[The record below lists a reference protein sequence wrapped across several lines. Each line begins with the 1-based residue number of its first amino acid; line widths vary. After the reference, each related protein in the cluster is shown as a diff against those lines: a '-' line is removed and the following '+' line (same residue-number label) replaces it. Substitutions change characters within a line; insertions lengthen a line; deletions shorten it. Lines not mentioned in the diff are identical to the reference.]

1 MMKKLIYSVVALAM
15 VACSKA
21 PTNEEVTAFYEDVQ
35 EIVGDFRV
43 QQDLVE
49 YNVVKMLDSV
59 QFNFDNLT
67 FEQLKM
73 AQDYRAFL
81 RSDSIKS
88 LICNAL
94 QKFIAQNDTIGA
106 EAAIVATRYISRGE
120 TEGAAMKVVEHPAYV
135 ALLQN
140 PAYAEDAIIAG
151 LAYQSAVEQSPVMG
165 KLVAALTPN
174 VSLLD
179 NNGLNK
185 AMRVFQT
192 AINDENVT
200 PEQLEAL
207 RLALMERNEKF
218 KAEGKAEQDGSMISY
233 GNDYEKLLTS
243 AIAKGELMNH
253 VAPEI
258 NFLWSSDK
266 NTKPLS
272 EYKGKVVVIDF
283 WATWCGPCFRSFPNI
298 RALQERY
305 KGYDVEIL
313 GVTSLQGRHVRRY
326 EDGRTESIDTRN
338 NPDEEYKLMKEFMK
352 QNNMTWKVLFSEGS
366 CFDKNY
372 GVFGIPH
379 VAIIDAEGVVRY
391 NALRPYEA
399 PFHEAEKID
408 ALLKEAGK
416 KVPSNPMTTENFA
429 K

>member
-1 MMKKLIYSVVALAM
+1 MKRIIYSLIALALF
-15 VACSKA
+15 ACTK
-21 PTNEEVTAFYEDVQ
+21 PVTDEQVTTLYEELQ
-35 EIVGDFRV
+35 EVIGNFTIP
-43 QQDLVE
+43 QELVE
-49 YNVVKMLDSV
+49 QRVTQMLDSNVVKLDDLS
-59 QFNFDNLT
+59 
-67 FEQLKM
+67 FEQLLMSKG
-73 AQDYRAFL
+73 YRAFI
-81 RSDSIKS
+81 RSTVMKS
-88 LICNAL
+88 EINKAL
-94 QKFIAQNDTIGA
+94 QKYIAQNDTIGA
-106 EAAIVATRYISRGE
+106 RAAVLAASYVDDGEAESKSMQAVG
-120 TEGAAMKVVEHPAYV
+120 HPAF
-135 ALLQN
+135 AMLLRN
-140 PAYAEDAIIAG
+140 PAYAEEALIAG
-151 LAYQSAVEQSPVMG
+151 IVYTAEVEQSPVMT
-165 KLVAALTPN
+165 KFVEALTPN
-174 VSLLD
+174 VPLLD

-192 AINDENVT
+192 AINDTNVT
-200 PEQLEAL
+200 PEQLETL
-207 RLALMERNEKF
+207 RLALVERNKAFQAQGEAEK
-218 KAEGKAEQDGSMISY
+218 DGSMISY
-233 GNDYEKLLTS
+233 GKDYETLLNS
-243 AIAKGELMNH
+243 AIAKGELMNCT
-253 VAPEI
+253 APEI
-258 NFLWSSDK
+258 KFLWSSDK

-272 EYKGKVVVIDF
+272 EYKGKVVVLDF

-313 GVTSLQGRHVRRY
+313 GVTSLQGRHVRRFG
-326 EDGRTESIDTRN
+326 DGRMESVDTRN

-391 NALRPYEA
+391 NALRPYDA

-416 KVPSNPMTTENFA
+416 KAPKDPMSTENFA

>member
-1 MMKKLIYSVVALAM
+1 MKKLIYSLMALAM
-15 VACSKA
+15 VACAKA
-21 PTNEEVTAFYEDVQ
+21 PADEEVIAFYDKVQ
-35 EIVGDFRV
+35 AVVGDFRTP
-43 QQDLVE
+43 QAQVE
-49 YNVVKMLDSV
+49 QIVINMLDSNT
-59 QFNFDNLT
+59 FSMNDLT
-67 FEQLKM
+67 FEQLTM
-73 AQDYRAFL
+73 AQGYRSFM
-81 RSDSIKS
+81 RSVEFTSAINKAIQQYIS
-88 LICNAL
+88 
-94 QKFIAQNDTIGA
+94 QNDTIGA
-106 EAAIVATRYISRGE
+106 RAAVLSSSFTFRGAKDSIAQVA
-120 TEGAAMKVVEHPAYV
+120 VNHPYYA

-140 PAYAEDAIIAG
+140 PMYAEDALIAG
-151 LAYQSAVEQSPVMG
+151 LCYQSDVEQSPALG
-165 KLVAALTPN
+165 KLVEALIPC
-174 VSLLD
+174 VS
-179 NNGLNK
+179 GLNNDALGK
-185 AMRVFQT
+185 AMRAFQA
-192 AINDENVT
+192 AINDEHVT

-207 RLALMERNEKF
+207 RLALIDRNEKF
-218 KAEGKAEQDGSMISY
+218 RAEGKAEGDGSIISY
-233 GNDYEKLLTS
+233 SNDYEKLLTS

-272 EYKGKVVVIDF
+272 SYKGKVVVVDF

-326 EDGRTESIDTRN
+326 EDGRTENVDTRN
-338 NPDEEYKLMKEFMK
+338 NPEEEYKLMKQFMK
-352 QNNMTWKVLFSEGS
+352 ENNMTWKVLFSEGS

-391 NALRPYEA
+391 NALRPYDA
-399 PFHEAEKID
+399 PYHEAEKID

-416 KVPSNPMTTENFA
+416 KAPKEPMSTENFA